1 MSQAQ
6 STTESP
12 TNPYLEKV
20 GKTQRI
26 TPAGYAYLDQVVTD
40 STGDVYVFN
49 NKIPPIIVAAAMA
62 RLSRR
67 AGDMRLTILDEF
79 AQTGEE
85 DANDLIVRVVTRFG
99 DDSVQQ
105 LTGIHV
111 VVEGASNLLTKM
123 LERGRFMAALEQS
136 SRYIYFDTK
145 DEQGRYAYLRLEHLP
160 EGLRQDYDHTMDA
173 IFDGYSA
180 VVRQLSEY
188 VREKHPQGEENRTAW
203 MQATRAQACDAAR
216 PLLPVATRSTVGLFG
231 SSQALEALIMRL
243 LSEDLPEAQRIGQSL
258 LEQGRKVIPAF
269 LERADNPKYGG
280 ATSMYRHTRRTT
292 MRQLAQKFLKPVRP
306 SKRSSVKLLDYW
318 PKDEREL
325 AAEMLFEQSNLSIEE
340 IRSQVASWP
349 TSRLAKVFNAYIG
362 ERLNRRHKPGRG
374 TEVAHFE
381 WEIVDDYGTF
391 RDIQRHRAVDAMEW
405 QSLSIDYGYEVPAL
419 IKEAGLE
426 AEFRRIFLLAE
437 ALYRRMMAAGYS
449 EEAQYATLFGHRM
462 RYRFVTNL
470 REAYHLIELRT
481 SPQGH
486 PGYRRIC
493 QQMFRLLKQVYPR
506 LGRGMKFVNQ
516 GEDEALTRLA
526 AERATAF
533 KLQQL
538 GAAPLEVEE

>member
-1 MSQAQ
+1 M
-6 STTESP
+6 STTQNKAEKP
-12 TNPYLEKV
+12 TNPYLEKD
-20 GKTQRI
+20 GKSIRI
-26 TPAGYAYLDQVVTD
+26 TPAGYTYLDQVLTD
-40 STGDVYVFN
+40 SKGDVYVFN
-49 NKIPPIIVAAAMA
+49 NKIPPVMVAAAMA

-105 LTGIHV
+105 LTGIHI

-145 DEQGRYAYLRLEHLP
+145 DEHGQYVYLRLKHLP
-160 EGLRQDYDHTMDA
+160 EALQQDYNSTMDA

-188 VREKHPQGEENRTAW
+188 VRQKHPQGEEGRAEW
-203 MQATRAQACDAAR
+203 IRATRAQACDAAR

-243 LSEDLPEAQRIGQSL
+243 LSEDLPEAQVVGQQL
-258 LEQGRKVIPAF
+258 LEQGRKIIPAF
-269 LERADNPKYGG
+269 LERADVPKYGG
-280 ATSMYRHTRRTT
+280 ATSMHRHARRAS
-292 MRQLAQKFLKPVRP
+292 MRQLAQQHLKPVRP
-306 SKRSSVKLLDYW
+306 RKRSSVKLLDYW
-318 PKDEREL
+318 PKDENDL
-325 AAEMLFEQSNLSIEE
+325 VAEMLFEQSGLSIEE
-340 IRSQVASWP
+340 IRLQVATWSQ
-349 TSRLAKVFNAYIG
+349 SRKNQVVAAYIG

-374 TEVAHFE
+374 VEVAHLE
-381 WEIVDDYGTF
+381 WEITDDYGTF

-405 QSLSIDYGYEVPAL
+405 QSLSTDYGYEVPKL
-419 IKEAGLE
+419 VKEAGLE
-426 AEFRRIFLLAE
+426 AEFRRIFRLSE
-437 ALYRRMMAAGYS
+437 GLYRRMMAADYT

-470 REAYHLIELRT
+470 REAYHIIELRT

-506 LGRGMKFVNQ
+506 LGGGMNFVNQ

-538 GAAPLEVEE
+538 GATPIEEEE